1 MPHLG
6 IGSQAGKLP
15 GAPTSISASQAGGAT
30 AVDVAFTAPTHKGK
44 SGTITN
50 YAATASP
57 GGATAS
63 GTASP
68 ITFNN
73 LSAGTE
79 YNFNVEAV
87 SAIGNTNFTGPGG
100 ASSTGYTP
108 VVPNIA
114 VPTEYNTTTTY
125 TPNSYPFAFKVVAIG
140 AGGGSGTQNT
150 AYSRNGGGKWGDINN
165 SLYSGVIGEGSGG
178 SGRVHYV
185 NTTQTIN
192 SGTSVMTVG
201 TGGGVQSGASGGA
214 TNVYLNQNAANVATG
229 NGGSSGGV
237 AVSGNSNGAPSSTKF
252 NANATS
258 GAGGA
263 GGSGGGTGMV
273 YMIAYNEYGSNKGS
287 TVTTYTNGGTAG
299 NAGGSGGATSNG
311 GALGNGA
318 WTSGAGGAGSGN
330 TGTNANSQIPSGG
343 GNDRA
348 TSQITIS
355 ATNYLTDKGRG
366 GSSNLVST
374 DGAVLLIPA

>member
-15 GAPTSISASQAGGAT
+15 GAPTGISASQAGGAT

-87 SAIGNTNFTGPGG
+87 SAIGNTNFTGSSG

-125 TPNSYPFAFKVVAIG
+125 TPNSYPFAFKVAAIG
-140 AGGGSGTQNT
+140 AGGGDGNSNSY
-150 AYSRNGGGKWGDINN
+150 YSRVSNNGPWGTINN
-165 SLYSGVIGEGSGG
+165 SLAGGSIGAGGGG
-178 SGRVHYV
+178 SGRVHYI

-192 SGTSVMTVG
+192 SGTIVMTVG
-201 TGGGVQSGASGGA
+201 TGGATGASGGA
-214 TNVYLNQNAANVATG
+214 TNVYLNQNAANVATA
-229 NGGSSGGV
+229 NGGSSG
-237 AVSGNSNGAPSSTKF
+237 AAITQGNSNATPQNAF
-252 NANATS
+252 NANATTGS
-258 GAGGA
+258 GGA
-263 GGSGGGTGMV
+263 GGSGGGTGSV
-273 YMIAYNEYGSNKGS
+273 LIANYNDYGTNKGGTT
-287 TVTTYTNGGTAG
+287 TVYTNGGTAG

-311 GALGNGA
+311 SQLGNGA
-318 WTSGAGGAGSGN
+318 WKSGTGGAASGN

-343 GNDRA
+343 GNSPA

-366 GSSNLVST
+366 GGNAGVSGS
-374 DGAVLLIPA
+374 GAVLLIPA